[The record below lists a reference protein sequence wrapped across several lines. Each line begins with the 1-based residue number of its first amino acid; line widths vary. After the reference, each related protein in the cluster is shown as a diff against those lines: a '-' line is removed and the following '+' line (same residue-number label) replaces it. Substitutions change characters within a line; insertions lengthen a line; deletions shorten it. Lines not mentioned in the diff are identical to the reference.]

1 MRMARAFIA
10 SIPLGVVLIAAV
22 IVPVALTP
30 GTFGFQSWPTSHGEQ
45 VTDRPVREVPRPVTV
60 VKAHDEGAGVVRTAV
75 AATKA
80 RTPHT
85 KTAASTRPDRQ
96 TANLVMTPHPGASP
110 RHGSSG
116 QGHGHGPARHG
127 SGNGRTHGNGPGNG
141 SASPAPASPATPA
154 SPPEPQQPSTG
165 SGSQPDTQ
173 LAGGDSP
180 VLRPEP
186 APAPPPPPA
195 PVEPV
200 TPVVP
205 TPPLPQDDDGDH
217 HGHGNHGD
225 HHGGPVRDLLQGLG
239 IGRRRGDGN
248 DGPD

>member
-60 VKAHDEGAGVVRTAV
+60 VKAHDEGAGVIRTAV
-75 AATKA
+75 AVPKA

-85 KTAASTRPDRQ
+85 KPAASTRPDRQ

-116 QGHGHGPARHG
+116 HGHDHGPARHG
-127 SGNGRTHGNGPGNG
+127 SGNGHTHGNGPGNG
-141 SASPAPASPATPA
+141 SAPPAPASPSTPA

-165 SGSQPDTQ
+165 PQPDTQ

-195 PVEPV
+195 PVQPV

-205 TPPLPQDDDGDH
+205 TPPLPEDDGDH

-239 IGRRRGDGN
+239 IGRRRSAGDGN